1 MPTEIQ
7 FKPVDQSTIIAVC
20 TFKDEDDDLLTPNA
34 DTVTWSLYNEQGQI
48 VNERED
54 EAIASDNPVNIV
66 ISGNDIKYSDGA
78 RRILVVKARYNSTLG
93 DNLPLVDMASFSI
106 KNLLAG
112 R

>member
-1 MPTEIQ
+1 MTTELEYV
-7 FKPVDQSTIIAVC
+7 VDQSTKIVPIS
-20 TFKDEDDDLLTPNA
+20 FQDEEGDSITPIA
-34 DTVTWSLYNEQGQI
+34 DTVTWSLYNESGAI

-54 EAIASDNPVNIV
+54 EEETSAETVNIV
-66 ISGNDIKYSDGA
+66 LSGNDLKISDGA